1 MVKWE
6 YKTFW
11 YSLGYEELEV
21 KLNKL
26 GESGWELV
34 AIYDDYTFI
43 LKRKKNE

>member
-26 GESGWELV
+26 GESGWELY
-34 AIYDDYTFI
+34 IYIKT
-43 LKRKKNE
+43 KKK